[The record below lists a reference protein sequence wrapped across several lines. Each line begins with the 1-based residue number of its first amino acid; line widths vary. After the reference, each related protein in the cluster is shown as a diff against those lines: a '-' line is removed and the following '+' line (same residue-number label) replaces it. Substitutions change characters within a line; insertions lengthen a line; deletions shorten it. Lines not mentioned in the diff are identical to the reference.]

1 MTPENIAAVQNL
13 IQTDPALEAQLE
25 SATTLEAAAQLLT
38 QAAHA
43 KGISVDMAVI
53 SEYLKAAMDTP
64 LTDAELE
71 TVGSGGHGF
80 PRARDGQ
87 ERGKFSPPP
96 VSFERGPG
104 KWVAFVRPPM

>member
-1 MTPENIAAVQNL
+1 MTPEAIAALQNL

-64 LTDAELE
+64 LADTELE
-71 TVGSGGHGF
+71 TVAGGVHWSKRLKRL
-80 PRARDGQ
+80 PL
-87 ERGKFSPPP
+87 P
-96 VSFERGPG
+96 VLHY
-104 KWVAFVRPPM
+104 